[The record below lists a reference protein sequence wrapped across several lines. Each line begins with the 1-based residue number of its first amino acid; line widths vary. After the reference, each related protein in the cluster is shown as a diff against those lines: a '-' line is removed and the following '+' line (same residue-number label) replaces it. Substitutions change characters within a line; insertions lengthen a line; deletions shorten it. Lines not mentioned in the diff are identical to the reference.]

1 MKPIVLITGAT
12 SGIGRA
18 TAHQLAPNFR
28 LILCGRRQDRLI
40 SLAEELS
47 AQTEVRTLSFD
58 VSDKGQVQQAFAKL
72 DSSWQPVDVLIN
84 NAGNAHGRAPI
95 HEGSVEDWDTMMDT
109 NVKGLLYVSKAVMP
123 GMVQRKQGHII
134 NIGSI
139 AGREVYAAGS
149 VYCAS
154 KYAVHAINEGMR
166 IDLLA
171 HNIKVSSINPGLV
184 NTEFS
189 NVRFKGDQEKA
200 DAVYAGMKPLNAQD
214 VAELIEFVVTRPAH
228 VNIADTVI
236 FPSQQSGV
244 ATVHRNP

>member
-12 SGIGRA
+12 SGIGLA
-18 TAHQLAPNFR
+18 TAHQLAVKFR
-28 LILCGRRQDRLI
+28 LILCGRRIERLT
-40 SLAEELS
+40 SLAKEL
-47 AQTEVRTLSFD
+47 APQTETQILNFD
-58 VSDKGQVQQAFAKL
+58 VRNRHEVEQAIDSLDPMWKQV
-72 DSSWQPVDVLIN
+72 DILIN

-95 HEGSVEDWDTMMDT
+95 HEGDIDNWDAMIDT
-109 NVKGLLYVSKAVMP
+109 NVKGLLYVSKAIMP
-123 GMVQRKQGHII
+123 GMVSRKQGHII

-154 KYAVHAINEGMR
+154 KYAVHALKEGMR
-166 IDLLA
+166 MDLLA
-171 HNIKVSSINPGLV
+171 HNVKVSSINPGLV

-189 NVRFKGDQEKA
+189 NVRFKGDQEQA
-200 DAVYAGMKPLNAQD
+200 DAVYAGMKPLDAQD
-214 VAELIEFVVTRPAH
+214 IAELIEFVVTRPAH

-244 ATVHRNP
+244 ATLHRTP

>member
-12 SGIGRA
+12 SGIGLA
-18 TAHQLAPNFR
+18 TAHQLAPKFS
-28 LILCGRRQDRLI
+28 LILCGRRQQRLDDLKQALNTDVHT
-40 SLAEELS
+40 LA
-47 AQTEVRTLSFD
+47 FD
-58 VSDKGQVQQAFAKL
+58 VRDRQAVTVAL
-72 DSSWQPVDVLIN
+72 EGIPGPWQDIEVLVN

-95 HEGSVEDWDTMMDT
+95 HQGSVDDWEAMIDT

-123 GMVQRKQGHII
+123 DMVKRKKGHII

-154 KYAVHAINEGMR
+154 KYAVHALNEGMR
-166 IDLLA
+166 MDLLE

-189 NVRFKGDQEKA
+189 AVRFKGDVQQAE
-200 DAVYAGMKPLNAQD
+200 AVYKGMAPLLAQD

-244 ATVHRNP
+244 ATVHRTP

>member
-1 MKPIVLITGAT
+1 MI
-12 SGIGRA
+12 
-18 TAHQLAPNFR
+18 
-28 LILCGRRQDRLI
+28 
-40 SLAEELS
+40 
-47 AQTEVRTLSFD
+47 
-58 VSDKGQVQQAFAKL
+58 
-72 DSSWQPVDVLIN
+72 
-84 NAGNAHGRAPI
+84 
-95 HEGSVEDWDTMMDT
+95 DT
-109 NVKGLLYVSKAVMP
+109 NVKGLLYVSKAIVP
-123 GMVQRKQGHII
+123 GMVARRKGHII

-154 KYAVHAINEGMR
+154 KHAVHAINDGMR
-166 IDLLA
+166 MDLLA

-189 NVRFKGDQEKA
+189 EVRFKGDKPQA
-200 DAVYAGMKPLNAQD
+200 DAVYQGMTPLAAKD

-244 ATVHRNP
+244 ATVHRDL